1 LGVPTTGHKMDGA
14 DGTSLAGETT
24 GQRLLEGQGLLD
36 LSGLSL
42 PELSALDD
50 SVVAGHLRD
59 LVRRRR
65 CGSDSGERYSSFGS
79 SI

>member
-1 LGVPTTGHKMDGA
+1 MPTTGHKMDGA

-24 GQRLLEGQGLLD
+24 GQGLLD